1 MVYPNDIFAFDF
13 RPGGHIQLNL
23 PEFFP
28 ASKGNIR
35 KLFQKVIGLNWEGR
49 VGAAKEILEYLDRR
63 VEALDAAGTM
73 KKYANK
79 AVSAHTKA
87 GEMQERIDKQAGR
100 VDRMQEFI
108 RTVPKGRQ
116 KQYRENLKQEK
127 QALKTL
133 KERQRGLMDEFRHY
147 QNGITRVK
155 REEAR
160 LKDNIELIMQLT
172 TWWE

>member
-1 MVYPNDIFAFDF
+1 MVYPNDIFSFDF
-13 RPGGHIQLNL
+13 RPGGHITLNL

-28 ASKGNIR
+28 ASKGSIR
-35 KLFQKVIGLNWEGR
+35 KLFQKIIGLNWEGR
-49 VGAAKEILEYLDRR
+49 VDAAKEILDYLDRR

-87 GEMQERIDKQAGR
+87 GEMQEQIDKQAGR

-108 RTVPKGRQ
+108 RTIPKGRQ

-147 QNGITRVK
+147 QGGITRVK

-160 LKDNIELIMQLT
+160 LKGNIELIMQLT